1 MYDQL
6 TTTLYSKTAQLSPAV
21 LDIINRTRVVG
32 LHKVAAHITNRD
44 EFTLRDAIQELG
56 TKLAYE
62 HLKNQKIASG
72 LGSLRE
78 LHNADIVKLSSLG
91 RMIGKGTTE
100 TWQNLMPRAM
110 RKSPPGAPAMPHLL
124 PGGGTASPF
133 PSSVTPAGRPSI
145 NPKQT
150 MRGANLRR
158 DEMGMPAMG
167 RLPTANG

>member
-6 TTTLYSKTAQLSPAV
+6 TTTLYNKTAQLNPAV

-78 LHNADIVKLSSLG
+78 LQGAGIVKLSTS
-91 RMIGKGTTE
+91 IGMMSGHGATE
-100 TWQNLMPRAM
+100 TWKDLLTRASM
-110 RKSPPGAPAMPHLL
+110 RKPVPGAAVMPSHLSGGGTVGPL
-124 PGGGTASPF
+124 PGGAASAVAERVP
-133 PSSVTPAGRPSI
+133 
-145 NPKQT
+145 
-150 MRGANLRR
+150 
-158 DEMGMPAMG
+158 MG
-167 RLPTANG
+167 RLPTAPPATPTPDVNPFGRPLPS

>member
-6 TTTLYSKTAQLSPAV
+6 TTTLYSKTAQLNPAV

-78 LHNADIVKLSSLG
+78 LHNADIVKLSNLG
-91 RMIGKGTTE
+91 RMFGKGTAE

-110 RKSPPGAPAMPHLL
+110 RKPAPGASVMPPHLS
-124 PGGGTASPF
+124 GGGTVGPL
-133 PSSVTPAGRPSI
+133 
-145 NPKQT
+145 PKNT
-150 MRGANLRR
+150 APTVAERV
-158 DEMGMPAMG
+158 PMG
-167 RLPTANG
+167 RLPTAPPATPTPGVNPFGRPLPR